1 MKDHIGEKR
10 SLFKYQDQRSKSK
23 DRGSKNQGLS
33 RIFTNTIYSK
43 KARAVAAIV
52 DLARVTLSTVN
63 VAVVLCSIIS

>member
-1 MKDHIGEKR
+1 MERKEVCSSIR
-10 SLFKYQDQRSKSK
+10 IRDQRA
-23 DRGSKNQGLS
+23 
-33 RIFTNTIYSK
+33 RIEAQRIKVYQRFSQIHVYSK